1 MRDKNGVKRGALT
14 LEQCVGK
21 ATALIAEHG
30 ICLLIVDIVHSSSRP
45 FEDQQKQYRLLD
57 GLRVRA
63 TELFGDH
70 MPEHSPTAVGRVEQG
85 FTGGFGD
92 AAWAAIDDPS
102 VVMAVAELKDR
113 EFPELELH
121 YGVAADGWSD
131 GIELVG

>member
-1 MRDKNGVKRGALT
+1 MRDRNGVKRGALT
-14 LEQCVGK
+14 LEQCFEK
-21 ATALIAEHG
+21 ASALIAERG
-30 ICLLIVDIVHSSSRP
+30 ICLFIVDLIHSREIP
-45 FEDQQKQYRLLD
+45 EDDPIPYRQLD
-57 GLRVRA
+57 EFRTRA

-70 MPEHSPTAVGRVEQG
+70 MPEHSLTAAGGVERG

-92 AAWAAIDDPS
+92 AAWVGIDDPA

-131 GIELVG
+131 GIELVR